1 MVEWA
6 EVFFDSGG
14 VECAAYLYSSA
25 GVNGNVP
32 CVVKGHGFSGT
43 RDLGLHVYAER
54 FAAAG
59 MAVLVFDYRHFGASG
74 ERIWALRY
82 RRVRIVVPI

>member
-1 MVEWA
+1 V
-6 EVFFDSGG
+6 
-14 VECAAYLYSSA
+14 C
-25 GVNGNVP
+25 GNR
-32 CVVKGHGFSGT
+32 T

-74 ERIWALRY
+74 ERIWALRR